1 MSNLREKYQASL
13 QMVEGKYTQSLSEW
27 PHEKQGETSSLQ
39 PGVPVIG
46 QKYKSLK

>member
-27 PHEKQGETSSLQ
+27 PHEKQGELRVAFSREFPL
-39 PGVPVIG
+39 
-46 QKYKSLK
+46 